1 MPHSNAHTH
10 TQHTHMHT
18 RRTDIQAAFNP
29 HQARAMKK
37 GLTWRLV
44 RGWHATV
51 AATAAKAAA
60 AADVDEIQTKFECRQ
75 SPAEAALTM
84 MPPLADW
91 S

>member
-1 MPHSNAHTH
+1 MPHTH
-10 TQHTHMHT
+10 THTHMYT

-60 AADVDEIQTKFECRQ
+60 ADVDEIQTKFECRQ

>member
-1 MPHSNAHTH
+1 
-10 TQHTHMHT
+10 
-18 RRTDIQAAFNP
+18 
-29 HQARAMKK
+29 MKK

-51 AATAAKAAA
+51 AATAVKAAA

-84 MPPLADW
+84 MPPLAD
-91 S
+91 